1 MGVMLTLAY
10 EVAIKDQQVALEI
23 INQAHT
29 MIQSKFQPALMSDNI
44 QLDHAIHQ
52 QSILFADGMSA
63 FLYYRLL
70 QQAIYPIQINGGLG
84 LSEDIAQSL
93 TYSEQVLKEAQKM
106 GEGYILYNANF
117 FEDGLLNMQLI
128 NWQKIVRDQTPVA
141 RVLAFLYEIQ
151 APVYVDGSMLTQDF
165 LGEDLITLDHA
176 KQALYADDEKLL
188 SMADIN
194 FSARKTSNWLEVFDQ
209 VDKNKYF
216 ITGLFKKGYAT
227 AIANMTYMTRQNI
240 DYHFRS
246 GQFAFERDMLA
257 AIVLQMDREIAAL
270 G

>member
-10 EVAIKDQQVALEI
+10 EVAIKDQQLALDI
-23 INQAHT
+23 INQAHA
-29 MIQSKFQPALMSDNI
+29 MIQGKFQPALMSDNT
-44 QLDHAIHQ
+44 QLDHAIHK
-52 QSILFADGMSA
+52 QSILFSDAMSA

-70 QQAIYPIQINGGLG
+70 QQTIYPIQINGGLG
-84 LSEDIAQSL
+84 LSEDIAESL
-93 TYSEQVLKEAQKM
+93 TYSEQVLNEAQKL

-128 NWQKIVRDQTPVA
+128 NWQKIVQDQTPVA
-141 RVLAFLYEIQ
+141 RVLAFLYEVQ
-151 APVYVDGSMLTQDF
+151 APVYIDGSMLTQDF
-165 LGEDLITLDHA
+165 LGEDLISLDQA
-176 KQALYADDEKLL
+176 KQSLYADNEKLL
-188 SMADIN
+188 SMTDIN
-194 FSARKTSNWLEVFDQ
+194 FSARKTSKWLEIFDQ
-209 VDKNKYF
+209 VDKTKYY

-246 GQFAFERDMLA
+246 GRFAYERDMLA